1 MNRALKFLGKY
12 DENLT
17 IAQLKQA
24 VIEEDKKAA
33 EKEQKE
39 IEEIKKEFENTY
51 VKYIAEDGIFGKTLN
66 VIHFKDY
73 VRSERTTDW
82 NIVYYFEGTEISF
95 SKRNI
100 RKGDFTP
107 NRCGN
112 SFSEEDLRQMTT
124 ITEDEFEEYSEY
136 YNEISSKLKD
146 LIK

>member
-1 MNRALKFLGKY
+1 MSRILDYIAKYDQTLTISQLKKFIELEEMQVKEKETKEIDTIKQNFSNTHLKFI
-12 DENLT
+12 DEQSL
-17 IAQLKQA
+17 
-24 VIEEDKKAA
+24 
-33 EKEQKE
+33 
-39 IEEIKKEFENTY
+39 
-51 VKYIAEDGIFGKTLN
+51 FGKTLN
-66 VIHFKDY
+66 VYCLKDY

-82 NIVYYFEGTEISF
+82 NLVYYFEGTKISF
-95 SKRNI
+95 SKRDI
-100 RKGDFTP
+100 HKGDFTP